1 VKREELSVN
10 GHMALAY
17 VLAFD
22 QLEERRK
29 EAENYRRARAL
40 RAPRSVWAGGSA
52 TLAKEGTR
60 VSGAM

>member
-1 VKREELSVN
+1 MN
-10 GHMALAY
+10 GHLALAY

-29 EAENYRRARAL
+29 EAENYRQAKAI
-40 RAPRSVWAGGSA
+40 RAPRSHRVGYSA
-52 TLAKEGTR
+52 TLARKGTR

>member
-1 VKREELSVN
+1 
-10 GHMALAY
+10 MALAY

-29 EAENYRRARAL
+29 EAENYRQAKAL
-40 RAPRSVWAGGSA
+40 RAPRSAWASSPA
-52 TLAKEGTR
+52 TRAKEGTR